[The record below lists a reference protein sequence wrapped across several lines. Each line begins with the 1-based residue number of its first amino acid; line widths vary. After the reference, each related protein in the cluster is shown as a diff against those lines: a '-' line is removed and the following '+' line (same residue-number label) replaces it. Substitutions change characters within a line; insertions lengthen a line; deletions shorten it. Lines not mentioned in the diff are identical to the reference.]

1 MVALFRSAKV
11 SPETTVRVANINEP
25 GHGDHR
31 GYSGNFMRTA
41 KYTYLNF
48 LFKFFWN
55 FVLRR
60 VAYLYFI
67 LISVLQ
73 IGTDFSP
80 TGKLTTIGPLSVIIL
95 FSMINEFWQDQRR
108 RKADRE
114 VNARPSR
121 VLRGGDVLL
130 GVGAALM
137 LFPPTRFLLKK
148 YVLPTPGQG
157 PSREAR
163 DAGKFAS
170 EVYAAGPA
178 GIAVAR
184 VESGDAGDGGYK
196 ATARM
201 STEAALTLALDRE
214 KCAAGGVSTPAA
226 AMATRIRVF

>member
-1 MVALFRSAKV
+1 MVAFFRSAKV

-80 TGKLTTIGPLSVIIL
+80 TGKLTEQ
-95 FSMINEFWQDQRR
+95 N
-108 RKADRE
+108 
-114 VNARPSR
+114 
-121 VLRGGDVLL
+121 
-130 GVGAALM
+130 
-137 LFPPTRFLLKK
+137 
-148 YVLPTPGQG
+148 
-157 PSREAR
+157 
-163 DAGKFAS
+163 
-170 EVYAAGPA
+170 
-178 GIAVAR
+178 
-184 VESGDAGDGGYK
+184 
-196 ATARM
+196 
-201 STEAALTLALDRE
+201 
-214 KCAAGGVSTPAA
+214 
-226 AMATRIRVF
+226 